1 MTALISMAGAS
12 IKGGRLW
19 QNRRRRQAVA
29 AGPLTTCPP
38 SFKKLLTPLATMT
51 SVDNK
56 TPNGLSFRYKS
67 NFVEHETLQPKMC
80 CSEAR
85 PKKWWLDL

>member
-1 MTALISMAGAS
+1 MLYGIVVS
-12 IKGGRLW
+12 IDIVVSLFSVK
-19 QNRRRRQAVA
+19 
-29 AGPLTTCPP
+29 
-38 SFKKLLTPLATMT
+38 SLLTETMM
-51 SVDNK
+51 SVDDK
-56 TPNGLSFRYKS
+56 TPNGLSLRHKS